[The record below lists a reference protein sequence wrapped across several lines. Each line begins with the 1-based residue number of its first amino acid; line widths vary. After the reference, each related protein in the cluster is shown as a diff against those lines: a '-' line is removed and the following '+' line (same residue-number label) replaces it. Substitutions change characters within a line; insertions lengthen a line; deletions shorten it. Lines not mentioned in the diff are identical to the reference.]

1 MSMLIRK
8 SKHIVL
14 FVLAALITQGALAH
28 EGHGGGSLFQHDL
41 EHAAWT
47 FSLVA
52 LGLVLFG
59 VYKYRS
65 K

>member
-1 MSMLIRK
+1 MPKLIKK
-8 SKHIVL
+8 SQAAMVFVTTVL
-14 FVLAALITQGALAH
+14 LANMASAH
-28 EGHGGGSLFQHDL
+28 EGHGSGSLFQHDL
-41 EHAAWT
+41 EHMAWN
-47 FSLVA
+47 FSLIV